1 MSLNDNISTVYFL
14 GIGGI
19 GMSALARYFSH
30 MRLKVAGYDRTP
42 SAITDTLSM
51 EGIDVHFSDLG
62 PAVSRYVDT
71 PGNTLVILT
80 PAVPDDHNELLW
92 LRKNHYRIVKRAW
105 VLGQICLRYHCL
117 AVSGTHGKTTVS
129 TMAANIL
136 AYTPEKCGAILGGI
150 SRNFNTNLL
159 LPIENSSWMVT
170 EADEYDRSFLQLSP
184 DIAVIT
190 SMDAD
195 HLDIYSTYDQVI
207 ASFNQFIE
215 RIRPEGSLLIK
226 KSVAGQVEIPAHVR
240 KYTYSVSGEADFV
253 ANDLIL
259 DKESRCYMFRLKTP
273 GGLTPEIK
281 MNYPGILNVENAIAA
296 GAAAFLSGAE
306 LQAIHAGLENY
317 QGVKRRFDI
326 LYKRPGVLYIDDYA
340 HHPEELKAFITSVKL
355 LYPDKEITGIFQP
368 HLYSRTRD
376 FAEEFAASLDLLN
389 IAVLL
394 PIYPAREKPIKG
406 VSSAIIWEKMKLE
419 RKFLLE
425 KEALDG
431 FITENRPEVLL
442 TMGAGDI
449 DLLAGS
455 IIQKLADEKK
465 D

>member
-1 MSLNDNISTVYFL
+1 MSWNDNITTVYFL

-30 MRLKVAGYDRTP
+30 MGLKVAGYDRTP
-42 SAITDTLSM
+42 SAITDSLSA

-62 PAVSRYVDT
+62 PGVSRYAGSPD
-71 PGNTLVILT
+71 NALVILT
-80 PAVPDDHNELLW
+80 PAVPDDHKELLW
-92 LRKNHYRIVKRAW
+92 LRENQFRIVKRAW

-136 AYTPEKCGAILGGI
+136 SQTPEKCGAILGGI

-159 LPIENSSWMVT
+159 LPRENSTWMVT

-184 DIAVIT
+184 DIAVVT

-207 ASFNQFIE
+207 ASFNQFFE
-215 RIRPEGSLLIK
+215 KIRPGGSLLIK
-226 KSVAGQVEIPAHVR
+226 KSVAEQVNLPAHVR
-240 KYTYSVSGEADFV
+240 KYTYSISGEADFS
-253 ANDLIL
+253 AQNLRL
-259 DKESRCYMFRLKTP
+259 DEDSRCYLFRLKTP
-273 GGLTPEIK
+273 EGLTPEIR

-296 GAAAFLSGAE
+296 GAAAFLSGAAFT
-306 LQAIHAGLENY
+306 AIQSGLENY
-317 QGVKRRFDI
+317 MGVKRRFDI
-326 LYKRPGVLYIDDYA
+326 RYKRPGVVYIDDYA
-340 HHPEELKAFITSVKL
+340 HHPEELRAFITSVKL
-355 LYPDKEITGIFQP
+355 LYPDREITGIFQP

-376 FAEEFAASLDLLN
+376 FAAEFAASLDMLDT
-389 IAVLL
+389 AVLL
-394 PIYPAREKPIKG
+394 PVYPAREKPLEG
-406 VSSAIIWEKMKLE
+406 VSSALIREKMNLK
-419 RKFLLE
+419 RIFLLE
-425 KEALDG
+425 KEALDV
-431 FITENRPEVLL
+431 FLAENPPEILL

-449 DLLAGS
+449 DLLSGT
-455 IIQKLADEKK
+455 IIQRLANEKK